1 MLLPSGLARGWAPHT
16 CSAAPSVVQEVR
28 AAKRFTSKVR
38 CWSKLKHWYGRAQSA
53 QTPSPQ
59 MKETWWMLSWSE
71 PHVVLPR
78 AGVQPAQ
85 PGQICSEVKPPQTP
99 PRCTL
104 GPRRCFDLHVH
115 PYRAVLPASVETEHH
130 WLNKETGVL
139 MYVLIAGFTA
149 TGWRQKKRRKK
160 IRLRH
165 RNLLV
170 YL

>member
-1 MLLPSGLARGWAPHT
+1 M
-16 CSAAPSVVQEVR
+16 
-28 AAKRFTSKVR
+28 
-38 CWSKLKHWYGRAQSA
+38 
-53 QTPSPQ
+53 
-59 MKETWWMLSWSE
+59 
-71 PHVVLPR
+71 
-78 AGVQPAQ
+78 
-85 PGQICSEVKPPQTP
+85 
-99 PRCTL
+99 
-104 GPRRCFDLHVH
+104 
-115 PYRAVLPASVETEHH
+115 PASVETEHH